1 MEDLI
6 AKIMEANKIT
16 KMFQVMVVVNYK
28 MGNLGLQISIL
39 KNRLLSAK
47 QENQEL
53 QKSRKKGVK
62 A

>member
-6 AKIMEANKIT
+6 AKIMEVNKIT
-16 KMFQVMVVVNYK
+16 KMFQVMVVINYK
-28 MGNLGLQISIL
+28 MGNLGLQISTL
-39 KNRLLSAK
+39 TNRLLSAK

-53 QKSRKKGVK
+53 QKSRKQGVK

>member
-1 MEDLI
+1 
-6 AKIMEANKIT
+6 
-16 KMFQVMVVVNYK
+16 MVVVNYK

-47 QENQEL
+47 WENQEL
-53 QKSRKKGVK
+53 QKSMKKGVK